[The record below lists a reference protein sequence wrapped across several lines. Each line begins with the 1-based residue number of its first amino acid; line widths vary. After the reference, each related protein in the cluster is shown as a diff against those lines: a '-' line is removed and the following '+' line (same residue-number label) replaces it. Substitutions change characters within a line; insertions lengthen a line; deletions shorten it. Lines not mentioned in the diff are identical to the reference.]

1 MLIVVRGQDDWG
13 WGVYYKPEISLEESF
28 WLEFNKSI
36 EMGSNGAQRSGVV
49 GGVVEWSERMSLNL
63 SSAP

>member
-1 MLIVVRGQDDWG
+1 MIGG

-36 EMGSNGAQRSGVV
+36 EMVSNGALNAQHSGAV
-49 GGVVEWSERMSLNL
+49 GGVVGWSERMSLNL
-63 SSAP
+63 SSALS